1 LSDLLPVQT
10 VYADFYIL
18 DDLWPDFKTEHF
30 FNALRWYESQ
40 DVSLGG

>member
-1 LSDLLPVQT
+1 LSGLLPVQT
-10 VYADFYIL
+10 VYADFYII
-18 DDLWPDFKTEHF
+18 DDLWPDFKPEHF